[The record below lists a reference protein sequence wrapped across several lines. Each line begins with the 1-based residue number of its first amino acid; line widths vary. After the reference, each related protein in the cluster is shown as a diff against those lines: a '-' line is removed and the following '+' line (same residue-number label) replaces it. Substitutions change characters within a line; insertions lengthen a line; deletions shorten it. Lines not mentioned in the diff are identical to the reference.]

1 MKTTGR
7 LNAICPYFTMF
18 PLEFPLGVLR
28 NAEPGQLVV
37 DPFCGRGTT
46 NYAART
52 LNLSSIG
59 VDSSPVAVALSQAK
73 LANATPHRIVTAAR
87 RILRDKPEPS
97 DVPDGEFW
105 RWAFHRDVLQ
115 VLCRLREGL
124 LTNCRSDAR
133 KALRAILLGALH
145 GPRRKTRPSHF
156 SNKSQRTY
164 APKPRYAVG
173 YWKKHNLIPEPV
185 DVLEIVCERA
195 ERYYSNEATA
205 SGKIIRGDSRK
216 NVFAR
221 ATRGQKADWIITSPP
236 YYGLR
241 TYLPDQWLRHWFLGG
256 PAKVEYSAEG
266 QILHSSPKA
275 FASDLRRVWRNVGKI
290 SAPDAQLVV
299 RFGGINDR
307 KADPISI
314 INVSLEGSGF
324 ELQTITPAGSASSG
338 QRQALHFS
346 RPSDDARQEH
356 DIWATKIT

>member
-1 MKTTGR
+1 MKTKGR

-28 NAEPGQLVV
+28 DAEPGQLVV

-52 LNLSSIG
+52 LGLPSIG
-59 VDSSPVAVALSQAK
+59 VDSSPVAVALTQAK
-73 LANATPHRIVTAAR
+73 LANATPHRIVAVAR
-87 RILRDKPEPS
+87 RILRDIPEPS
-97 DVPDGEFW
+97 DVPAGEFW

-124 LTNCRSDAR
+124 LSNCRSDAR

-145 GPRRKTRPSHF
+145 GPRRKSRPSHF
-156 SNKSQRTY
+156 SNQSQRTY
-164 APKPRYAVG
+164 APKPRYAVKF
-173 YWKKHNLIPEPV
+173 WQKHNLIPEPV
-185 DVLEIVCERA
+185 DALEIVRERA

-205 SGKIIRGDSRK
+205 SGKVVRGDSRK
-216 NVFAR
+216 NVFAQ
-221 ATRGQKADWIITSPP
+221 AAGGPKADWIITSPP

-241 TYLPDQWLRHWFLGG
+241 TYLPDQWLRRWFLGG
-256 PAKVEYSAEG
+256 PSKVEYSADG
-266 QILHSSPKA
+266 QILHSSPEA
-275 FASDLRRVWRNVGKI
+275 FASDLRQVWRNVGRI
-290 SAPDAQLVV
+290 SAPKAWLVV

-307 KADPISI
+307 KADPLSI
-314 INVSLEGSGF
+314 IQMSLEGSGF
-324 ELQTITPAGSASSG
+324 EIQTITPAGSAASG

-346 RPSDDARQEH
+346 RPSDEARQEH